1 MISEVRCFIYL
12 FRNTLYVVN
21 GNRYD
26 EKLPRIDQLR
36 ITDVIL
42 VVYIQLLIPF
52 VIVCKY
58 MYVWFRIKTNVI
70 NWHCDKLL
78 RIRVGT
84 HQILIVKLSTS
95 LHPQTPIGSYL
106 GT

>member
-70 NWHCDKLL
+70 SSHCDKLL
-78 RIRVGT
+78 GIRVGT

-95 LHPQTPIGSYL
+95 LDPQTPIGSYL